1 MTGDFSAGS
10 TFYFVVAPGE
20 INGFSA
26 KVTTK
31 NGATYTNSSTKTFA
45 SKAGVIKNLGEID
58 FTITSSVE
66 ARHYNDGNGDLKGT
80 DVTLHLGFPDDRLL
94 DYVQELDAVM
104 YDSDGREYRHLT
116 LDSPSSSELMNVSLA
131 RTYIPQGVYMVDCSY
146 TLNGKKTSM
155 TLDVTVPAPDFKVTA
170 YAYTSYD
177 KYLERDLYT
186 ANYVCDPMKVY
197 DIRFEVGI
205 SDDVIKQC
213 GVESCSPQISV
224 SGSRRI
230 IPGNYDPTNRECF
243 SCSEYVLDKWGTYQ
257 IVGSVTFDG
266 VTKGISPKN
275 VYITGLPYRS
285 ADFRNAQV
293 SVGGSN
299 ASGEQYAATGTV
311 EYWQSHGYQIYY
323 YYNYLFST
331 KKKAGVFFS
340 PVFHLPYRTKV
351 NYESAACFFSTG
363 LGNTT
368 LKLFSGATSD
378 MLLSKDNSVEL
389 SRKTSN
395 SDPSA
400 SDFKTFSATTYM
412 SANSRISFGT
422 EEPKLDNAA
431 ENWVTIQYL
440 NVLYAM

>member
-1 MTGDFSAGS
+1 
-10 TFYFVVAPGE
+10 
-20 INGFSA
+20 
-26 KVTTK
+26 
-31 NGATYTNSSTKTFA
+31 
-45 SKAGVIKNLGEID
+45 
-58 FTITSSVE
+58 
-66 ARHYNDGNGDLKGT
+66 
-80 DVTLHLGFPDDRLL
+80 
-94 DYVQELDAVM
+94 
-104 YDSDGREYRHLT
+104 
-116 LDSPSSSELMNVSLA
+116 
-131 RTYIPQGVYMVDCSY
+131 
-146 TLNGKKTSM
+146 
-155 TLDVTVPAPDFKVTA
+155 
-170 YAYTSYD
+170 
-177 KYLERDLYT
+177 
-186 ANYVCDPMKVY
+186 
-197 DIRFEVGI
+197 
-205 SDDVIKQC
+205 
-213 GVESCSPQISV
+213 
-224 SGSRRI
+224 
-230 IPGNYDPTNRECF
+230 
-243 SCSEYVLDKWGTYQ
+243 
-257 IVGSVTFDG
+257 VTFDG

>member
-1 MTGDFSAGS
+1 VEDGTVILIGA
-10 TFYFVVAPGE
+10 
-20 INGFSA
+20 
-26 KVTTK
+26 TTENPSFEV
-31 NGATYTNSSTKTFA
+31 NGALLSRCKVFVLHQLSPEDIGQLVRNALSDPRGF
-45 SKAGVIKNLGEID
+45 GGQ
-58 FTITSSVE
+58 
-66 ARHYNDGNGDLKGT
+66 DL
-80 DVTLHLGFPDDRLL
+80 R
-94 DYVQELDAVM
+94 
-104 YDSDGREYRHLT
+104 
-116 LDSPSSSELMNVSLA
+116 
-131 RTYIPQGVYMVDCSY
+131 
-146 TLNGKKTSM
+146 
-155 TLDVTVPAPDFKVTA
+155 
-170 YAYTSYD
+170 
-177 KYLERDLYT
+177 
-186 ANYVCDPMKVY
+186 
-197 DIRFEVGI
+197 I

-311 EYWQSHGYQIYY
+311 EYWQSHGYQVYY

-412 SANSRISFGT
+412 SANSRISFET
-422 EEPKLDNAA
+422 LS
-431 ENWVTIQYL
+431 
-440 NVLYAM
+440 VLQKSLSAIIRAFIMQSFG